1 MADDRTP
8 QEQVADG
15 YAKVACDV
23 PYDRELKA
31 MNYKQLA
38 VALEQSKK
46 DTARHSVIALEMEER
61 KPSLTGANVGWIHR
75 HGASLLIGVLGSL
88 LATALWLHYGPG

>member
-8 QEQVADG
+8 QEQIADG
-15 YAKVACDV
+15 YKKAAFDV

-46 DTARHSVIALEMEER
+46 GSARHSVIALEMEKR
-61 KPSLTGANVGWIHR
+61 KPSLTGINVGWIHR
-75 HGASLLIGVLGSL
+75 NGTTLLLGFLGSL
-88 LATALWLHYGPG
+88 LASAIWFYYWAG